1 MAIARAQFETIH
13 PFTDGNGRTGRALV
27 QAMLP
32 APVADSGVIV
42 EFTDRNR
49 NRAWRAPQILSALD
63 EFAERNGRRNLAD
76 CTKRG
81 CGLTLFA
88 CTSAPTSSD
97 IGLDERSTLIE

>member
-1 MAIARAQFETIH
+1 
-13 PFTDGNGRTGRALV
+13 
-27 QAMLP
+27 
-32 APVADSGVIV
+32 VIV
-42 EFTDRNR
+42 EFTDRTSNS
-49 NRAWRAPQILSALD
+49 AWRAPQILSALD